1 MIGSRREESRSPFS
15 CFAYLE
21 GVSSLGEQ
29 LADQPAFNQVTVPD
43 LWQQQAVNGLRTGK
57 DVVVHAPTGAGKT
70 LIFEL
75 WSNFGK
81 PHGQA
86 IYTVPTRALA
96 NDKLAEWRARGWN
109 VGIATGDLSEN
120 LDAPVLVATLET
132 QKYRLIRGE
141 GPALLVIDEYQ
152 MLADPDRGLNYEL
165 AIAMAPP
172 QTRLLLLSG
181 SVENPHHIVKWLERL
196 GRKAQLVRHLER
208 PVPLEEVHAN
218 NLNVHVPSEVKGYWP
233 RLVAKALAEDLGPV
247 LVFAPR
253 RKETEA
259 LAGEIA
265 RFLPNPN
272 PLSLTPEQKSL
283 VGEKVARMLRAR
295 VAYHHSGLSYGARA
309 GVIEPLAKAGQLRVV
324 VATMGLAAGINFSL
338 RSVAL
343 AADSYRRDNVEVPI
357 RPDEILQMF
366 GRAGRRGIDDI
377 GYVLVSA
384 NGLRLLDGRPAFL
397 ARSGLVDWSALLG
410 IMAAAA
416 QADLDPF
423 QEAVRVQERLFTTK
437 PILLG
442 VEGALKNPQ
451 TPCGLKTD
459 GERARHVRK
468 MVRQFLNSRG
478 EWEAWPALRDVP
490 AAQVQVMEPLGE
502 GALAMLKVSG
512 PVVTKRRATTAEVL
526 PNRVERISDVGASSS
541 ISLTGADDQGEEA
554 ERTGDLQLPAE
565 TSVAKDSDRQSL
577 VPSVP
582 LRSALTV
589 ERAMEKLG
597 EGGTLMK
604 LSDGTF
610 ARVLAV
616 ADTLSGGQVLLAK
629 WVRKF
634 TGWGTREVSL
644 AAWRE
649 HVVPVL
655 EQRFAREKT
664 PVLALEYPPAVRLK
678 DEFAEHMPEVGF
690 GPVRAVVALG
700 QLTLKAC
707 VDAHGVALWKPPER
721 EVFPPDCSG
730 CDFVPQCKQLPTGTG
745 VATVWR
751 RLGLVSPDG
760 KPTRR
765 GRIVSFFHSGD
776 GLAVAAALEDESLP
790 IEELGYELA
799 NLHAGHRFAKG
810 DARWD
815 GRIALACR
823 RLFGPQTFTG
833 YLEQGVPPEYGAGAE
848 EIAADVH
855 HDPLGKNGWV
865 SEFLGVGDIDRMI
878 IEWRSVLRQ
887 VVHAPDLEWPRWAM
901 LKDRARAILRET
913 DSPTLTELPPL
924 EYQQTK
930 RVNHQLSMRRH

>member
-1 MIGSRREESRSPFS
+1 VSALPGQSTESS
-15 CFAYLE
+15 
-21 GVSSLGEQ
+21 
-29 LADQPAFNQVTVPD
+29 AFNQVTVPD
-43 LWQQQAVNGLRTGK
+43 LWQQQAVTALRAGK
-57 DVVVHAPTGAGKT
+57 DVVVHAPTGSGKT
-70 LIFEL
+70 LVFEL

-96 NDKLAEWRARGWN
+96 NDKLAEWRARGWH
-109 VGIATGDLSEN
+109 VGIATGDLSDN

-132 QKYRLIRGE
+132 QKYRLIRGD

-196 GRKAQLVRHLER
+196 GRKAQLVRHLHR

-218 NLNVHVPSEVKGYWP
+218 DLSVHVPSEVKGYWP
-233 RLVAKALAEDLGPV
+233 RLVAKALADDLGPV
-247 LVFAPR
+247 LIFAPR

-259 LAGEIA
+259 LAGELA

-272 PLSLTPEQKSL
+272 PLALTPEQKSL
-283 VGEKVARMLRAR
+283 VGEKVARMLRCR
-295 VAYHHSGLSYGARA
+295 VAYHHSGMSYGARA
-309 GVIEPLAKAGQLRVV
+309 GVVEPLTKAGQLRVV

-343 AADSYRRDNVEVPI
+343 AAESYRRDGVEIPI

-366 GRAGRRGIDDI
+366 GRAGRRGIDEV

-384 NGLRLLDGRPAFL
+384 NGIRLLDGRPAFL

-410 IMAAAA
+410 IMGAAA
-416 QADLDPF
+416 QANLDPF

-442 VEGALKNPQ
+442 VEGALKNPE

-468 MVRQFLNSRG
+468 MVRQFLNSQG
-478 EWEAWPALRDVP
+478 EWETWPALRDMP
-490 AAQVQVMEPLGE
+490 AAQVQVMEPPGE
-502 GALAMLKVSG
+502 GVLAMLKLSG
-512 PVVTKRRATTAEVL
+512 PVATRRRATTAEVL
-526 PNRVERISDVGASSS
+526 PNRALPPDAGSDALPLALPSADERSDVGGSANAENGAR
-541 ISLTGADDQGEEA
+541 IASLTDAGEA
-554 ERTGDLQLPAE
+554 
-565 TSVAKDSDRQSL
+565 DRQ
-577 VPSVP
+577 VGPTTVAIH

-589 ERAMEKLG
+589 QRAMEKLG
-597 EGGTLMK
+597 EGGTLVK
-604 LSDGTF
+604 LADGKF
-610 ARVLAV
+610 ARSLAV
-616 ADTLSGGQVLLAK
+616 ADTLNGGQVLLAK

-634 TGWGTREVSL
+634 TNWGTREVSL
-644 AAWRE
+644 AVWRE

-655 EQRFAREKT
+655 KQRFAAEKT
-664 PVLALEYPPAVRLK
+664 PVLAIEYPPATRLK
-678 DEFAEHMPEVGF
+678 DEFAEHVPEVGF

-707 VDAHGVALWKPPER
+707 VDTHGVALWKPPER
-721 EVFPPDCSG
+721 EVFPQDCSR
-730 CDFVPQCKQLPTGTG
+730 CPCVPLCKQLPTGTG
-745 VATVWR
+745 VATIWR
-751 RLGLVSPDG
+751 RLGLVGPDG
-760 KPTRR
+760 VPTRR

-776 GLAVAAALEDESLP
+776 GLAVAAALEDESLS
-790 IEELGYELA
+790 IEELSYELA
-799 NLHAGHRFAKG
+799 NLHAGHRFANG

-823 RLFGPQTFTG
+823 RLFGTQTFTG
-833 YLEQGVPPEYGAGAE
+833 YLDQGVPPEYGAGAE

-855 HDPLGKNGWV
+855 RDPYGKDGWAT
-865 SEFLGVGDIDRMI
+865 EFLGIGDIDRMI
-878 IEWRSVLRQ
+878 IEWRSILRQ
-887 VVHAPDLEWPRWAM
+887 VAHAPDLEWPRWES
-901 LKDRARAILRET
+901 LKDRAKSILRET
-913 DSPTLTELPPL
+913 DSPTLTDLPPL
-924 EYQQTK
+924 DYQQTK

>member
-1 MIGSRREESRSPFS
+1 M
-15 CFAYLE
+15 
-21 GVSSLGEQ
+21 SSLGEQ

-283 VGEKVARMLRAR
+283 VGERVARMLRAR

-526 PNRVERISDVGASSS
+526 PNRVERVSDAGAVSSLS
-541 ISLTGADDQGEEA
+541 PTGGDVQGEGAGRA
-554 ERTGDLQLPAE
+554 EDLLSSFEP
-565 TSVAKDSDRQSL
+565 SLAKDNDRQSP
-577 VPSVP
+577 VPSIP
-582 LRSALTV
+582 LRYALTV

-745 VATVWR
+745 VATIWR

>member
-1 MIGSRREESRSPFS
+1 MPSVE
-15 CFAYLE
+15 
-21 GVSSLGEQ
+21 EQ

-43 LWQQQAVNGLRTGK
+43 LWQQQAVNGLRAGK

-272 PLSLTPEQKSL
+272 PLTLTTEQKSL

-366 GRAGRRGIDDI
+366 GRAGRRGIDEV

-410 IMAAAA
+410 IMGAAA

-442 VEGALKNPQ
+442 VEGALKNPA

-478 EWEAWPALRDVP
+478 EWEAWPALKDVP
-490 AAQVQVMEPLGE
+490 AAQVQAMEPLGE
-502 GALAMLKVSG
+502 GVLAMLKLSG
-512 PVVTKRRATTAEVL
+512 PVVTRRRATTAEVL
-526 PNRVERISDVGASSS
+526 PNRALPPE
-541 ISLTGADDQGEEA
+541 TGRDALP
-554 ERTGDLQLPAE
+554 RVLPAADE
-565 TSVAKDSDRQSL
+565 RSEVGGAVNAGDGARPAPFADAGEADRQ
-577 VPSVP
+577 VGPTTVAIH
-582 LRSALTV
+582 LRSVLTV

-597 EGGTLMK
+597 EGGMLVK
-604 LSDGTF
+604 LADGTF
-610 ARVLAV
+610 ARSLVV
-616 ADTLSGGQVLLAK
+616 ADTLNGGQVLLAK

-634 TGWGTREVSL
+634 TNWGTREVSL
-644 AAWRE
+644 AGWRE

-678 DEFAEHMPEVGF
+678 DEFAVHVPEVGF

-721 EVFPPDCSG
+721 EVFPPDCSR
-730 CDFVPQCKQLPTGTG
+730 CAFVPQCKQLPTGTG
-745 VATVWR
+745 VATIWR
-751 RLGLVSPDG
+751 RLGLVGPDG
-760 KPTRR
+760 VPTRR

-776 GLAVAAALEDESLP
+776 GLAVAAALEDESLS

-823 RLFGPQTFTG
+823 RLFGTQTFTG
-833 YLEQGVPPEYGAGAE
+833 YLDQGVPPEYGAGAE

-855 HDPLGKNGWV
+855 RDPLGKNGWV
-865 SEFLGVGDIDRMI
+865 TEFLGVGDIDRMI

-887 VVHAPDLEWPRWAM
+887 VAHAPDLEWPRWEA

-924 EYQQTK
+924 DYQQTK
-930 RVNHQLSMRRH
+930 RVNHRLSMRRH

>member
-1 MIGSRREESRSPFS
+1 MSSHEEQS
-15 CFAYLE
+15 A
-21 GVSSLGEQ
+21 
-29 LADQPAFNQVTVPD
+29 AQPAFNQVTVPD
-43 LWQQQAVNGLRTGK
+43 LWQQQAVTALRAGK
-57 DVVVHAPTGAGKT
+57 DVVVHAPTGSGKT
-70 LIFEL
+70 LVFEL

-96 NDKLAEWRARGWN
+96 NDKLAEWRARGWH

-120 LDAPVLVATLET
+120 LDAPILVATLET
-132 QKYRLIRGE
+132 QKYRLIRGD

-152 MLADPDRGLNYEL
+152 MLADGDRGLNYEL

-196 GRKAQLVRHLER
+196 GRKAQLVRHLHR

-218 NLNVHVPSEVKGYWP
+218 DLSVHVPSEVKGYWP
-233 RLVAKALAEDLGPV
+233 RLVAKALADDLGPV
-247 LVFAPR
+247 LIFAPR

-259 LAGEIA
+259 LAGELA

-272 PLSLTPEQKSL
+272 PLTLTTEQKSL
-283 VGEKVARMLRAR
+283 VGEKVARMLRCR
-295 VAYHHSGLSYGARA
+295 VAYHHSGMSYGARA
-309 GVIEPLAKAGQLRVV
+309 GVVEPLTKAGQLRVV

-343 AADSYRRDNVEVPI
+343 AAASYRRDGVEIPI

-366 GRAGRRGIDDI
+366 GRAGRRGIDEI

-384 NGLRLLDGRPAFL
+384 NGIRLLDGRPAFL

-410 IMAAAA
+410 IMGAAA
-416 QADLDPF
+416 QAGLDPF
-423 QEAVRVQERLFTTK
+423 REAVRVQERLFTTK

-442 VEGALKNPQ
+442 VEGALKNPD

-478 EWEAWPALRDVP
+478 EWETWPALKDVP
-490 AAQVQVMEPLGE
+490 ASQVQVMEPLGE
-502 GALAMLKVSG
+502 GVLAMLKMSG
-512 PVVTKRRATTAEVL
+512 PVATKRRATTADVL
-526 PNRVERISDVGASSS
+526 PKRALPPDAGRDALPRVLPADKRSDVGGSADSEDSARIAS
-541 ISLTGADDQGEEA
+541 LADAGEADLQVGPTGARVHLRPALMVEA
-554 ERTGDLQLPAE
+554 A
-565 TSVAKDSDRQSL
+565 V
-577 VPSVP
+577 
-582 LRSALTV
+582 
-589 ERAMEKLG
+589 EKLG
-597 EGGTLMK
+597 EGGTLVQ

-610 ARVLAV
+610 ARSLAV
-616 ADTLSGGQVLLAK
+616 ADVLNGQQILLAK

-634 TGWGTREVSL
+634 TNWGARQVSL

-655 EQRFAREKT
+655 ENRFASEKT
-664 PVLALEYPPAVRLK
+664 PVVALEYPKATRLK
-678 DEFAEHMPEVGF
+678 DEFAEHVPEVGL

-707 VDAHGVALWKPPER
+707 VDTHGVALWKPPER
-721 EVFPPDCSG
+721 EVFPEACSR
-730 CDFVPQCKQLPTGTG
+730 CPCVPLCKQLPTGTG
-745 VATVWR
+745 VATIWR
-751 RLGLVSPDG
+751 RLGLVDAAG
-760 KPTRR
+760 VPTRR

-776 GLAVAAALEDESLP
+776 GLAVAAALEDESLS
-790 IEELGYELA
+790 IEELSYELA

-833 YLEQGVPPEYGAGAE
+833 YLDQGVPPEYGAGAE

-855 HDPLGKNGWV
+855 RDPLGKNGWTTD
-865 SEFLGVGDIDRMI
+865 FLGIGDIDRMI

-887 VVHAPDLEWPRWAM
+887 IAHAPDLEWPRWEA
-901 LKDRARAILRET
+901 LKDRAKAILRET
-913 DSPTLTELPPL
+913 DSPTLTDLPPL
-924 EYQQTK
+924 EYAQTK